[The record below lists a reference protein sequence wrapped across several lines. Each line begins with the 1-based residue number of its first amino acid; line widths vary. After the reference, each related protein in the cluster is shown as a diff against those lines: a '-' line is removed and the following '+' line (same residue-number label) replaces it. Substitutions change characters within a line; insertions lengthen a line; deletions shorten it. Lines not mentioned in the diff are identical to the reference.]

1 MLSDSLYYAK
11 ILLFGEYGII
21 EDAMGLSIPYR
32 FYKGKLLSTL
42 GGDLTPEQKASNSS
56 LKDYLV
62 YLQNAQAEG
71 TIPCKLDLNRLRND
85 IDHGLYFDSSI
96 PQGFGVGSSGALVA
110 AIYDSY
116 ALEKLDESAV
126 QDNDRLLHLKHSLA
140 AMESYF
146 HGKSSGLDPLICYL
160 NLPILI
166 KGKTDLGT
174 VAMPSE
180 NMEGKGGIFLMDSGS
195 PGKTQGMVSIFL
207 TKLKDD
213 GFRNLVK
220 NQLKK
225 YNDECIKAFLK
236 GDTRPLFDNLKELS
250 SLFLENFKP
259 MIPDHF
265 ESLWKK
271 GIETNA
277 YYLKLCGSGGGGFV
291 LGFTED
297 LNKAQE
303 MLKGHSLKVIHKF

>member
-32 FYKGKLLSTL
+32 FYKGKLIQPADAAL
-42 GGDLTPEQKASNSS
+42 PEAQKESNQS
-56 LKDYLV
+56 LLDYYA
-62 YLQNAQAEG
+62 YLEEADKQGSLHCQ
-71 TIPCKLDLNRLRND
+71 LDLKRLKSD
-85 IDHGLYFDSSI
+85 IQAGMYFDSSI

-110 AIYDSY
+110 AIYDRY
-116 ALEKLDESAV
+116 ALNKLDEDAV
-126 QDNDRLLHLKHSLA
+126 AHTEQLLQLKKSLA

-166 KGKTDLGT
+166 KSKADLGT
-174 VAMPSE
+174 VAMPGE
-180 NMEGKGGIFLMDSGS
+180 NLEGKGGIFLLDSGS

-207 TKLKDD
+207 QKLKDD

-220 NQLKK
+220 TKLKK

-250 SLFLENFKP
+250 SLFLENFRP
-259 MIPDHF
+259 MIPDQF
-265 ESLWKK
+265 ENLWKK

-297 LNKAQE
+297 LEKARE
-303 MLKGHSLKVIHKF
+303 MLKGQNLRVIHKF